1 MPGYELPSSE
11 LPGYEPGSEP
21 ARFGTSNELRP
32 LLPHH
37 TSVSEVVCMTKR
49 EHRSD
54 HVPSEYRQGCSST
67 PSVAASQLA
76 NTASSARLGYSPA
89 QLDASFPP
97 KVVPEER
104 RVVDLSTLTHPI
116 LRVVNVHVTVQHTS
130 QTAELPQPSQ
140 GTLAAL
146 SCSLAAEFP
155 FFLKKEMN
163 TKFPNTMISCLLCTR
178 GEAALRQHLIFV
190 PEAE

>member
-1 MPGYELPSSE
+1 MLPSIILPGYELPSSE

-37 TSVSEVVCMTKR
+37 TSVSEVVCMTKS
-49 EHRSD
+49 EHRSE
-54 HVPSEYRQGCSST
+54 HVPSESRQGCSST
-67 PSVAASQLA
+67 PSDAASQLA
-76 NTASSARLGYSPA
+76 NTASSARLVYSPA

-116 LRVVNVHVTVQHTS
+116 LRVGNVHVTARARTIAS
-130 QTAELPQPSQ
+130 RCTE
-140 GTLAAL
+140 
-146 SCSLAAEFP
+146 P
-155 FFLKKEMN
+155 FFLSFKKEMN
-163 TKFPNTMISCLLCTR
+163 TNFPNTMISCL
-178 GEAALRQHLIFV
+178 
-190 PEAE
+190 